1 MDATDVAVIGAGLS
15 GLICARALE
24 ESGTAVRVLESTDRV
39 GGRIGSDR
47 VDGYRC
53 DRGLQWLDATD
64 PDVLA
69 EVEVSSLN
77 PRPIQSGVVLAHP
90 DGYRILR
97 GSQAS
102 LIAVLRAGLGDPQD
116 IAHLVRWT
124 EPLRRPR
131 DRVLSGTDMTV
142 AESLERFEISPQIRD
157 QVLRPLMRL
166 LFADDS
172 LDTSYQY
179 AMLVMQGLV
188 FGTPSLPAL
197 GMQALPD
204 QLAHRLEAPID
215 HGVHVTGILRDS
227 GDGVRV
233 LTEDGELPARAV
245 VVATDPGTAATMLG
259 LGAVQMR
266 ALTTWWFSTDVS
278 PTSLRIPFVNPL
290 GAGPVSHA
298 LVVTNVAP
306 RYAPVGRHLVAA
318 VSVGQPGV
326 GPGVGGRE
334 EELAVRDQLA
344 QVFRTPAAAAWD
356 LVARHESAEAWPA
369 VRPPL
374 IERRDVDLGDGVFVT
389 GDHRETSGIAAALR
403 SGRRAAAAVL
413 ADLGVDN
420 SDSSIG

>member
-24 ESGTAVRVLESTDRV
+24 ESGKSVRVLESTGRV
-39 GGRIGSDR
+39 GGRVGTDR

-53 DRGLQWLDATD
+53 DRGLQWLDSSD

-69 EVEVSSLN
+69 EIDVSSLN
-77 PRPIQSGVVLAHP
+77 PRPIQPGVVLAHP
-90 DGYRILR
+90 EGYRILQ
-97 GSQAS
+97 GSQTS
-102 LIAVLRAGLGDPQD
+102 LIAVLRAGLGDPHD
-116 IAHLVRWT
+116 IARLVRWT

-131 DRVLSGTDMTV
+131 DRVLTGTDMTV
-142 AESLERFEISPQIRD
+142 AESLDRYEISSDIRE

-166 LFADDS
+166 LFGDDS

-204 QLAHRLEAPID
+204 QLAHRLEAPIE
-215 HGVHVTGILRDS
+215 HGVRVTGIRRDS

-233 LTEDGELPARAV
+233 QTEDGELPARAV
-245 VVATDPGTAATMLG
+245 VVATDPATAATMLG
-259 LGAVQMR
+259 LGAVPMR
-266 ALTTWWFSTDVS
+266 SLTTWWFSTDVS
-278 PTSLRIPFVNPL
+278 PTSLRLPFVNPL
-290 GAGPVSHA
+290 DTGPVSHA

-306 RYAPVGRHLVAA
+306 RYAPAGRHLVAA
-318 VSVGQPGV
+318 ASVGGAGV
-326 GPGVGGRE
+326 IGRE
-334 EELAVRDQLA
+334 EEVAVRDHLA
-344 QVFRTPAAAAWD
+344 QVFRTPAAADWD

-369 VRPPL
+369 VRPPR
-374 IERRDVDLGDGVFVT
+374 IARRDVDLGDGVFVT

-403 SGRRAAAAVL
+403 SGRRAATAVL
-413 ADLGVDN
+413 AELGVDN
-420 SDSSIG
+420 SDSSTG

>member
-24 ESGTAVRVLESTDRV
+24 ESGTSVRVLESTGRV
-39 GGRIGSDR
+39 GGRVGTDR

-53 DRGLQWLDATD
+53 DRGLQWLDASD

-69 EVEVSSLN
+69 EVQVSSLN
-77 PRPIQSGVVLAHP
+77 PRPIQPGVVLAHP
-90 DGYRILR
+90 DGYRILQ
-97 GSQAS
+97 GSQTS

-116 IAHLVRWT
+116 IARLVRWT

-142 AESLERFEISPQIRD
+142 AESLDRFEISSKIRQ

-188 FGTPSLPAL
+188 FGRPSLPAL

-204 QLAHRLEAPID
+204 QLAHGLETPVD
-215 HGVHVTGILRDS
+215 HGVHVNGILRDS
-227 GDGVRV
+227 GEGVRV
-233 LTEDGELPARAV
+233 LTEDGELTARAV
-245 VVATDPGTAATMLG
+245 VVATDPGTAARFLG
-259 LGAVQMR
+259 LGAVPMR
-266 ALTTWWFSTDVS
+266 AMTTWWFSADVS
-278 PTSLRIPFVNPL
+278 PTSLRLPFVNPL
-290 GAGPVSHA
+290 GPDTGPVSHA

-306 RYAPVGRHLVAA
+306 RYAPAGRHLVAA
-318 VSVGQPGV
+318 ASVGQPG
-326 GPGVGGRE
+326 GGGRE
-334 EELAVRDQLA
+334 EELAVREQLA
-344 QVFRTPAAAAWD
+344 QVFRTRAAAEWD
-356 LVARHESAEAWPA
+356 LVARHETAEACPA

-374 IERRDVDLGDGVFVT
+374 IAHRDVDLGDGVFVA

-413 ADLGVDN
+413 AELGADN
-420 SDSSIG
+420 SDSSTG

>member
-1 MDATDVAVIGAGLS
+1 MDATDVAVIGTGLS

-24 ESGTAVRVLESTDRV
+24 ESGKSVRVLESTGRV
-39 GGRIGSDR
+39 GGRVGTDR

-53 DRGLQWLDATD
+53 DRGLQWLDSSD

-69 EVEVSSLN
+69 EVDVSSLN
-77 PRPIQSGVVLAHP
+77 PRPIQPGVVLAHP
-90 DGYRILR
+90 EGYRILQ
-97 GSQAS
+97 GSQTS

-116 IAHLVRWT
+116 IARLVRWT

-131 DRVLSGTDMTV
+131 DRVITGTDMTV
-142 AESLERFEISPQIRD
+142 AESLDRYEISPEIRE

-166 LFADDS
+166 LFGDDG

-204 QLAHRLEAPID
+204 QLAQRLEAPIE
-215 HGVHVTGILRDS
+215 HGVHATGIRRDS
-227 GDGVRV
+227 GAGVRV

-245 VVATDPGTAATMLG
+245 VVATDPGTAAAMLG
-259 LGAVQMR
+259 LGAVPMR
-266 ALTTWWFSTDVS
+266 SLTTWWFSTDVS
-278 PTSLRIPFVNPL
+278 PTSLRLPFVNPL
-290 GAGPVSHA
+290 DTGPVSHA

-306 RYAPVGRHLVAA
+306 RYAPAGRHLVGAAA
-318 VSVGQPGV
+318 VGALRG
-326 GPGVGGRE
+326 GGRDE
-334 EELAVRDQLA
+334 EVAVRDHLA
-344 QVFRTPAAAAWD
+344 QVFRTSAAAEWD
-356 LVARHESAEAWPA
+356 LVARHEAAEAWPA

-374 IERRDVDLGDGVFVT
+374 IARRDVDLGDGVFVT

-413 ADLGVDN
+413 AELGMDN
-420 SDSSIG
+420 SDSSTG